1 MASRNFT
8 ETALNLA
15 KGAIDYSSDE
25 FYAILV
31 TSIPSEANLD
41 AWKMRGDVTNEHAVS
56 GNYTAGGFLCAA
68 TVEDPVD
75 AANDNVNI
83 DIVPDVGNG
92 NAVFS
97 SSTIAAVGS
106 IIYRRVGG
114 DFATPAT
121 DNLVSFVDFG
131 GTITSTNGDFNVTF
145 STPMIISVN
154 V

>member
-8 ETALNLA
+8 ETALNMA
-15 KGAIDYSSDE
+15 KGVINYDTDE

-31 TSIPSEANLD
+31 TAIPSEANLD
-41 AWKMRGDVTNEHAVS
+41 TWKMRSDVTSEHAVS
-56 GNYTAGGFLCAA
+56 GNYTAGGFPCSA

-75 AANDNVNI
+75 AVNDNV
-83 DIVPDVGNG
+83 DITIIPTVGNG

-97 SSTIAAVGS
+97 NSTITAVGA
-106 IIYRRVGG
+106 IIYRRIGG
-114 DFATPAT
+114 DFTTPAT
-121 DNLVSFVDFG
+121 DNLVSLVDFG

-145 STPMIISVN
+145 STPMTINVN